1 MNIKEF
7 NEDES
12 FNNFFILFI
21 KKKKKILLCLETI
34 HWMVFRVCG
43 EQNVLSLVERDI
55 QVHVTLFHHL
65 QNVMVKLYI

>member
-1 MNIKEF
+1 MSRNYSL
-7 NEDES
+7 D
-12 FNNFFILFI
+12 
-21 KKKKKILLCLETI
+21 
-34 HWMVFRVCG
+34 VFSSCG